1 MTFAQFTW
9 VEILKIVFVAVAL
22 EIVRCLIDQRWK
34 SFSGH
39 KGKLTDKINK
49 THPKD
54 RLPSKRE
61 KRKIKWLKRELAS
74 AEEEMGRL
82 KKWCGFINIGFGI
95 CLLWLLGIFCISVIT
110 EPKEATMESKAS
122 TVVETPAETKSET
135 AGAGSEEYSEE
146 HSEGP
151 DLVEEILQGAKKDA
165 YYYKHLSE
173 IEAYTDEFGL
183 DLDRV
188 LNDYGYHSSGYATAN
203 GYGKTPSNLT
213 SEEYWTVFERDRN
226 FIAFNSLGGWIICSD
241 SEVTHEMVPPCFE
254 EPRERV
260 SLNERQMC
268 VNRDVLALL
277 FEFLATQPKHR
288 QWQSNE
294 LNPPSDRG
302 IFHEWY
308 SRFLRISSN
317 SFSVRSRVRPWNQV

>member
-39 KGKLTDKINK
+39 KSTLTDKIDK
-49 THPKD
+49 IRPKD

-74 AEEEMGRL
+74 AEEEMERL
-82 KKWCGFINIGFGI
+82 KKWRGFIDIGYGI
-95 CLLWLLGIFCISVIT
+95 CLIWLLGIFCISVIT
-110 EPKEATMESKAS
+110 EPKEATMEPKAS
-122 TVVETPAETKSET
+122 TVTETPAETKSET
-135 AGAGSEEYSEE
+135 AGAGSEEHSEE
-146 HSEGP
+146 S
-151 DLVEEILQGAKKDA
+151 DLVEEILHGAKKDA

-188 LNDYGYHSSGYATAN
+188 LNDYGYHSSGYATAD
-203 GYGKTPSNLT
+203 GYGKTPSDLT
-213 SEEYWTVFERDRN
+213 SEEYWIVFERDRN
-226 FIAFNSLGGWIICSD
+226 YIAFNSLGGWILCSD
-241 SEVTHEMVPPCFE
+241 SDVTHKMVPPCFE
-254 EPRERV
+254 EPLERV
-260 SLNERQMC
+260 SLDERQMC

-277 FEFLATQPKHR
+277 FEFLANQPKVA
-288 QWQSNE
+288 
-294 LNPPSDRG
+294 
-302 IFHEWY
+302 HE
-308 SRFLRISSN
+308 SPMTI
-317 SFSVRSRVRPWNQV
+317 

>member
-9 VEILKIVFVAVAL
+9 VEILKVVLVVVTL
-22 EIVRCLIDQRWK
+22 EIMWYLIDQRWK

-39 KGKLTDKINK
+39 KSTLTDKIDK
-49 THPKD
+49 IRPKD

-74 AEEEMGRL
+74 AEEEMERL
-82 KKWCGFINIGFGI
+82 KKWRGFIDIGYGI
-95 CLLWLLGIFCISVIT
+95 CLMWLLGIFCISVIT

-122 TVVETPAETKSET
+122 TVTETPAETKSET
-135 AGAGSEEYSEE
+135 AGAGSEEHSEE
-146 HSEGP
+146 S
-151 DLVEEILQGAKKDA
+151 DLVEEILHGAKKDA

-188 LNDYGYHSSGYATAN
+188 LNDYGYHSSGYATAD

-213 SEEYWTVFERDRN
+213 NEEYWIVFERDRRN
-226 FIAFNSLGGWIICSD
+226 LIAFNSLGGWILCSD
-241 SEVTHEMVPPCFE
+241 SEVTHKMVPPCFE
-254 EPRERV
+254 EPFERV
-260 SLNERQMC
+260 SLDERQMC

-277 FEFLATQPKHR
+277 FEFLATQPKVA
-288 QWQSNE
+288 
-294 LNPPSDRG
+294 
-302 IFHEWY
+302 HE
-308 SRFLRISSN
+308 SPMAI
-317 SFSVRSRVRPWNQV
+317 